1 MWLEERA
8 AASYFV
14 YAVSLELAVFQAE
27 SEMLTLKI
35 RMPSVVAVIATV
47 AVLAA
52 CGSSSDT
59 DSKPTTSLLLHLTIA
74 EGIDIDE
81 VLWRV
86 SGGEMEDMM
95 GTIDTSASES
105 TASVELFGV
114 PEGSGYVAQMEA
126 LTTDG
131 DFFCSGSA
139 SFDVV
144 VGVAT
149 PVDLTLNCTRE
160 CHVLF
165 CQDLEGDCER
175 IDLPDGTSCANGAG
189 SCIGGSCQI
198 PGM

>member
-1 MWLEERA
+1 
-8 AASYFV
+8 
-14 YAVSLELAVFQAE
+14 
-27 SEMLTLKI
+27 MLTLKI
-35 RMPSVVAVIATV
+35 RAPSVVAVVATV
-47 AVLAA
+47 AALAA
-52 CGSSSDT
+52 CGSDT

-74 EGIDIDE
+74 EGVDIDE

-105 TASVELFGV
+105 TASIEIFGV
-114 PEGSGYVAQMEA
+114 PEGLGYLARMEA
-126 LTTDG
+126 LTSDG

-139 SFDVV
+139 TFDVV

-165 CQDLEGDCER
+165 CQDEEGDCER

-189 SCIGGSCQI
+189 SCVGGSCQI
-198 PGM
+198 AGM